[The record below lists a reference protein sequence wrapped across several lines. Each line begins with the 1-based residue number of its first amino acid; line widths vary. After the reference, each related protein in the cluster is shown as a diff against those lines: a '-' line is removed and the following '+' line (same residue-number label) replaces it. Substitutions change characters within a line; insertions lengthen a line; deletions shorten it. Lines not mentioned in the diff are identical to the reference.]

1 MHDAG
6 SQSSNRSEL
15 LGAGDCAV
23 RLHASGNVFADG
35 DDMSN
40 FIVLIRAHRNLADEP
55 VIGVALFRDS
65 FLFHAMDVARGKD
78 CREFSLQQLAALFG

>member
-15 LGAGDCAV
+15 LGAGDCPV
-23 RLHASGNVFADG
+23 RLHASGDVFADG
-35 DDMSN
+35 NDVRN
-40 FIVLIRAHRNLADEP
+40 FIVLIRAHRNFADEP

-65 FLFHAMDVARGKD
+65 FLLNAMDVARGKD
-78 CREFSLQQLAALFG
+78 GCKFSLQQLAALFG